1 MMKLKLQQFTEHCF
15 AFTGAVNIG
24 YCKKD
29 GKGLLIDTGLDESSI
44 KKVLKIVKQHALPL
58 DYCIITHA
66 HADHF
71 GGAAYLKKTTH
82 IPLYA
87 TALESAI
94 MENPILEP
102 VYLFNGASPIEELR
116 NKFLEGPKVLIDHEL
131 KLGDNT
137 IGPFEIQALDLSG
150 HSYAQTG
157 LLIEDILYAADGYFG
172 REALNKHV
180 IPFIIDA
187 DKTLSSLEKLL
198 HIQCKG
204 AIPGHG
210 PYEENF
216 HASVRENQKVH
227 RENLNALY
235 QLIGSKENGET
246 LETLTKEM
254 LSLHNLEVKTF
265 GQWLLFRTSIT
276 AYLASL
282 QRDKRIKFIV
292 RDNEPRVV
300 AD

>member
-1 MMKLKLQQFTEHCF
+1 
-15 AFTGAVNIG
+15 
-24 YCKKD
+24 
-29 GKGLLIDTGLDESSI
+29 
-44 KKVLKIVKQHALPL
+44 L

-71 GGAAYLKKTTH
+71 GGAAYLKKSTH

-87 TALESAI
+87 TALESSI

-102 VYLFNGASPIEELR
+102 IYLFNGASPIEELR
-116 NKFLEGPKVLIDHEL
+116 NKFLEGPKVLVDHEL
-131 KLGDNT
+131 KIGDNT

-172 REALNKHV
+172 QEALNKHV

-204 AIPGHG
+204 AVPGHG
-210 PYEENF
+210 PFEVNF
-216 HASVRENQKVH
+216 QASVRENQKVH
-227 RENLNALY
+227 SENLIALY
-235 QLIGSKENGET
+235 QLIECTQNGES
-246 LETLTKEM
+246 LEALTKKF
-254 LSLHNLEVKTF
+254 LTLHNLNVKSL

-282 QRDKRIKFIV
+282 ERQKRIKFIV
-292 RDNEPRVV
+292 SDNEPRVV